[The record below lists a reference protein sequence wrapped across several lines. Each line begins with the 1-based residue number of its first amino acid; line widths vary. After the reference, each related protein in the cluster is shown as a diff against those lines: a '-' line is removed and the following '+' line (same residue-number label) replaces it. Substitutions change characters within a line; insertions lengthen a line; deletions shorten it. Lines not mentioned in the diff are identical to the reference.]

1 MMISGVWHTDR
12 RNHSANEVGVK
23 KHKKDGSGF
32 KEIFDSE
39 LEKTKGDTDDSE

>member
-1 MMISGVWHTDR
+1 MMISVVWRTDSR
-12 RNHSANEVGVK
+12 KHSANEVGVK

-39 LEKTKGDTDDSE
+39 LEKTKGDTNDSE